1 MFDSLKTMQA
11 LGSLMKNK
19 DQIAQ
24 AARRVG
30 EKLDALR
37 VEGEAGSGACHATV
51 TGKMRVV
58 DVTLE
63 PSLVAGMGADE
74 KTRGLAQT
82 LIAEAVND
90 ANTKAQ
96 ARAHAIV
103 RAEAEDLGLGD
114 LDLGDLGL
122 GDLDLDT
129 LGGPSGLPG
138 LLG

>member
-1 MFDSLKTMQA
+1 MFDSFKTMQA

-30 EKLDALR
+30 EKLDALC
-37 VEGEAGSGACHATV
+37 VEGEAGSGACRATV
-51 TGKMRVV
+51 TGKMRVI

-63 PSLVAGMGADE
+63 PSLVAGMSADE
-74 KTRGLAQT
+74 KTRELAQS

-96 ARAHAIV
+96 ERAQEII
-103 RAEAEDLGLGD
+103 RAEAEELG
-114 LDLGDLGL
+114 LGDLGL
-122 GDLDLDT
+122 GDLDLDR
-129 LGGPSGLPG
+129 LGGPSGLSG